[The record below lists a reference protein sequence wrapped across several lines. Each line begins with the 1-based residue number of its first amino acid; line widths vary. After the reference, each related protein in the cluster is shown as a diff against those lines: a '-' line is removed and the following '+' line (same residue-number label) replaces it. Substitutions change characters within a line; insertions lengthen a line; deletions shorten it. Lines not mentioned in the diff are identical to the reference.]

1 MKRFLFV
8 MALLL
13 AYTVSGMAQADR
25 QYIRSGNKYYR
36 QQNFVKAEAEY
47 RKSLSVNPENPQAL
61 YNLGCALVMQKK
73 DSVAVQQFEKA
84 AKIETGRMRKAKI
97 YHNIGFV
104 CQSHKLYGD
113 AINAYKE
120 SLRNNPA
127 DNETRYN
134 LALCQRLNKSE
145 QNRNKNNQNKNKN
158 KDKQKKDKDKKQDQ
172 NKDKN
177 NNKPRVLI
185 CDDAMREAAEKLTF
199 TGEILSFEDIKEH
212 SQDLEKLA
220 ENSMVYGR
228 LQRFLAVP
236 RRTY

>member
-1 MKRFLFV
+1 MKRFVFV

-13 AYTVSGMAQADR
+13 TYAVSGVAQADR
-25 QYIRSGNKYYR
+25 KYIRSGNKYYR

-73 DSVAVQQFEKA
+73 DSVAVEQFEKA
-84 AKIETGRMRKAKI
+84 SKVETGRMRKAKI

-113 AINAYKE
+113 AIKAYKE

-127 DNETRYN
+127 DDETRYN

-145 QNRNKNNQNKNKN
+145 QNRNKNQQNKDKN
-158 KDKQKKDKDKKQDQ
+158 KDQQKKNQDKKKDQ

-177 NNKPRVLI
+177 DNKQDKKNQDKQQEKMSRDNAEQLLNAAMQNEQATQRRVK
-185 CDDAMREAAEKLTF
+185 DAMRQRRSRKL
-199 TGEILSFEDIKEH
+199 DK
-212 SQDLEKLA
+212 
-220 ENSMVYGR
+220 NW
-228 LQRFLAVP
+228 
-236 RRTY
+236 

>member
-13 AYTVSGMAQADR
+13 AYTISGMAQTDR

-145 QNRNKNNQNKNKN
+145 QNRNKN

-177 NNKPRVLI
+177 NNKQDKENKEKQQEKMSRDNAEQLLNAAMQNEQATQRRVK
-185 CDDAMREAAEKLTF
+185 DAMRQTRSRKL
-199 TGEILSFEDIKEH
+199 DK
-212 SQDLEKLA
+212 
-220 ENSMVYGR
+220 NW
-228 LQRFLAVP
+228 
-236 RRTY
+236 

>member
-1 MKRFLFV
+1 MKRFVLV

-13 AYTVSGMAQADR
+13 TYAVSGMAQADR

-73 DSVAVQQFEKA
+73 DSVAVEQFEKA
-84 AKIETGRMRKAKI
+84 SKVETGRMRKAKI

-113 AINAYKE
+113 AIKAYKE

-127 DNETRYN
+127 DDETRYN

-145 QNRNKNNQNKNKN
+145 QNRNKNKQNKDKN
-158 KDKQKKDKDKKQDQ
+158 KDQQKKNQDKKKDQ

-177 NNKPRVLI
+177 DNKQDKKNQDKQQEKMSRDNAGQLLNAAMQNEQATQRRVK
-185 CDDAMREAAEKLTF
+185 DAMRQRRSRKL
-199 TGEILSFEDIKEH
+199 DK
-212 SQDLEKLA
+212 
-220 ENSMVYGR
+220 NW
-228 LQRFLAVP
+228 
-236 RRTY
+236 

>member
-13 AYTVSGMAQADR
+13 AYTISGMAQTDR

-145 QNRNKNNQNKNKN
+145 QNRNKNNQNNQNKN

-177 NNKPRVLI
+177 NNKQDKENKEKQQEKMSRDNAEQLLNAAMQNEQATQRRV
-185 CDDAMREAAEKLTF
+185 
-199 TGEILSFEDIKEH
+199 
-212 SQDLEKLA
+212 
-220 ENSMVYGR
+220 
-228 LQRFLAVP
+228 
-236 RRTY
+236 

>member
-13 AYTVSGMAQADR
+13 AYTISGMAQTDR

-158 KDKQKKDKDKKQDQ
+158 KNKDKQKKDKDKKQDQ

-177 NNKPRVLI
+177 NKQDKENKEKQQEKMSRDNAEQLLNAAMQNEQATQRRVK
-185 CDDAMREAAEKLTF
+185 DAMRQTRSRKL
-199 TGEILSFEDIKEH
+199 DK
-212 SQDLEKLA
+212 
-220 ENSMVYGR
+220 NW
-228 LQRFLAVP
+228 
-236 RRTY
+236 

>member
-1 MKRFLFV
+1 MKRFVFV

-13 AYTVSGMAQADR
+13 TYAVSGMAQADR

-61 YNLGCALVMQKK
+61 YNLGCTLMMQKK
-73 DSVAVQQFEKA
+73 DSVAVEQFEKA
-84 AKIETGRMRKAKI
+84 SKVETGRMRKAKI

-113 AINAYKE
+113 AIKAYKE

-127 DNETRYN
+127 DDETRYN

-145 QNRNKNNQNKNKN
+145 QNRNKNQ
-158 KDKQKKDKDKKQDQ
+158 Q

-177 NNKPRVLI
+177 KDQQKKNQDKKKDPNKDKNDNKQDKKNQDKQQEKMSRDNAEQLLNAAMQNEQATQRRVK
-185 CDDAMREAAEKLTF
+185 DAMRQRRSRKL
-199 TGEILSFEDIKEH
+199 DK
-212 SQDLEKLA
+212 
-220 ENSMVYGR
+220 NW
-228 LQRFLAVP
+228 
-236 RRTY
+236 

>member
-13 AYTVSGMAQADR
+13 AYTTSGMAQTDR

-145 QNRNKNNQNKNKN
+145 QNRNKNNNN
-158 KDKQKKDKDKKQDQ
+158 KQDKENKEKQQEKMSRDNAEQLLNAAMQ
-172 NKDKN
+172 NEQATQR
-177 NNKPRVLI
+177 RVK
-185 CDDAMREAAEKLTF
+185 DAMRQTRSRKL
-199 TGEILSFEDIKEH
+199 DK
-212 SQDLEKLA
+212 
-220 ENSMVYGR
+220 NW
-228 LQRFLAVP
+228 
-236 RRTY
+236 

>member
-1 MKRFLFV
+1 MKRFVFV

-13 AYTVSGMAQADR
+13 TYAVSGVAQADR

-73 DSVAVQQFEKA
+73 DSVAVEQFEKA
-84 AKIETGRMRKAKI
+84 SKVETGRMRKAKI

-113 AINAYKE
+113 AIKAYKE

-127 DNETRYN
+127 DDETRYN

-145 QNRNKNNQNKNKN
+145 QNRNKNQQNKDKN
-158 KDKQKKDKDKKQDQ
+158 KDQQKKNQDKKKDQ

-177 NNKPRVLI
+177 DNKQEKKNQDKQQEKMSRDNAEQLLNAAMQNEQATQRRVK
-185 CDDAMREAAEKLTF
+185 DAMRQRRSRKL
-199 TGEILSFEDIKEH
+199 DK
-212 SQDLEKLA
+212 
-220 ENSMVYGR
+220 NW
-228 LQRFLAVP
+228 
-236 RRTY
+236 

>member
-1 MKRFLFV
+1 MKRFVFV

-13 AYTVSGMAQADR
+13 TYAVSGMAQADR

-61 YNLGCALVMQKK
+61 YTLGCALLMQKK
-73 DSVAVQQFEKA
+73 DSVAVEQFEKA
-84 AKIETGRMRKAKI
+84 SKVETGRMRKAKI

-113 AINAYKE
+113 AIKAYKE

-127 DNETRYN
+127 DDETRYN

-145 QNRNKNNQNKNKN
+145 QNRNKNQQNKDKN
-158 KDKQKKDKDKKQDQ
+158 KDQQKKNQDKKKDQ

-177 NNKPRVLI
+177 DNKQDKKNQDKQQEKMSRDNAEQLLNAAMQNEQATQRRVK
-185 CDDAMREAAEKLTF
+185 DAMRQRRSRKL
-199 TGEILSFEDIKEH
+199 DK
-212 SQDLEKLA
+212 
-220 ENSMVYGR
+220 NW
-228 LQRFLAVP
+228 
-236 RRTY
+236 

>member
-1 MKRFLFV
+1 MKRFVFV

-13 AYTVSGMAQADR
+13 SYAVSGMAQADR

-73 DSVAVQQFEKA
+73 DSVAVEQFEKA
-84 AKIETGRMRKAKI
+84 SKVETGRMRKAKI

-113 AINAYKE
+113 AIKAYKE

-127 DNETRYN
+127 DDETRYN

-145 QNRNKNNQNKNKN
+145 QNRNKNQQKNQ
-158 KDKQKKDKDKKQDQ
+158 DKQQEKMSRDNAEQLLNAAMQ
-172 NKDKN
+172 NEQATQR
-177 NNKPRVLI
+177 RVK
-185 CDDAMREAAEKLTF
+185 DAMRQRRSRKL
-199 TGEILSFEDIKEH
+199 DK
-212 SQDLEKLA
+212 
-220 ENSMVYGR
+220 NW
-228 LQRFLAVP
+228 
-236 RRTY
+236 

>member
-1 MKRFLFV
+1 MKRFVFV

-13 AYTVSGMAQADR
+13 SYAVSGMAQADR

-73 DSVAVQQFEKA
+73 DSVAVEQFEKA
-84 AKIETGRMRKAKI
+84 SKVETGRIRKAKI

-113 AINAYKE
+113 AIKAYKE

-127 DNETRYN
+127 DDETRYN

-145 QNRNKNNQNKNKN
+145 QNRNKNQQNKDKN
-158 KDKQKKDKDKKQDQ
+158 KDQRKKNQDKKKDQ

-177 NNKPRVLI
+177 DNKQDKKNQDKQQEKMSRDNAEQLLNAAMQNEQATQRRVK
-185 CDDAMREAAEKLTF
+185 DAMRQRRSRKL
-199 TGEILSFEDIKEH
+199 DK
-212 SQDLEKLA
+212 
-220 ENSMVYGR
+220 NW
-228 LQRFLAVP
+228 
-236 RRTY
+236 

>member
-13 AYTVSGMAQADR
+13 AYTISGMAQTDR

-145 QNRNKNNQNKNKN
+145 QNRNKNNQNKNK
-158 KDKQKKDKDKKQDQ
+158 KQDKENKEKQQEKMSRDNAEQLLNAAMQ
-172 NKDKN
+172 NEQATQR
-177 NNKPRVLI
+177 RVK
-185 CDDAMREAAEKLTF
+185 DAMRQTRSRKL
-199 TGEILSFEDIKEH
+199 DK
-212 SQDLEKLA
+212 
-220 ENSMVYGR
+220 NW
-228 LQRFLAVP
+228 
-236 RRTY
+236 

>member
-13 AYTVSGMAQADR
+13 AYTVSGMAQTDR

-47 RKSLSVNPENPQAL
+47 RKSLSVNPEHPQTL

-158 KDKQKKDKDKKQDQ
+158 KDKQKKDKTRSKTKTRTRTTTS
-172 NKDKN
+172 K
-177 NNKPRVLI
+177 
-185 CDDAMREAAEKLTF
+185 T
-199 TGEILSFEDIKEH
+199 
-212 SQDLEKLA
+212 
-220 ENSMVYGR
+220 
-228 LQRFLAVP
+228 
-236 RRTY
+236 RRTRKSSKRR

>member
-13 AYTVSGMAQADR
+13 AYTISGMAQTDR

-145 QNRNKNNQNKNKN
+145 QNRNK
-158 KDKQKKDKDKKQDQ
+158 KDKDKKQDQ
-172 NKDKN
+172 NKN
-177 NNKPRVLI
+177 NNKQDKENKEKQQEKMSRDNAEQLLNAAMQNEQATQRRVK
-185 CDDAMREAAEKLTF
+185 DAMRQTRSRKL
-199 TGEILSFEDIKEH
+199 DK
-212 SQDLEKLA
+212 
-220 ENSMVYGR
+220 NW
-228 LQRFLAVP
+228 
-236 RRTY
+236 

>member
-1 MKRFLFV
+1 MKRFVFV

-13 AYTVSGMAQADR
+13 TYAVSGMAQADR

-73 DSVAVQQFEKA
+73 DSVAVEQFEKA
-84 AKIETGRMRKAKI
+84 SKVETGRMRKAKI

-113 AINAYKE
+113 AIKAYKE

-127 DNETRYN
+127 DDETRYN
-134 LALCQRLNKSE
+134 LALCQRLNK
-145 QNRNKNNQNKNKN
+145 
-158 KDKQKKDKDKKQDQ
+158 KKDQ

-177 NNKPRVLI
+177 DNKQDKKNQDKQQEKMSRDNAEQLLNAAMQNEQATQRRVK
-185 CDDAMREAAEKLTF
+185 DAMRQRRSRKL
-199 TGEILSFEDIKEH
+199 DK
-212 SQDLEKLA
+212 
-220 ENSMVYGR
+220 NW
-228 LQRFLAVP
+228 
-236 RRTY
+236 

>member
-1 MKRFLFV
+1 MKRFVFV

-13 AYTVSGMAQADR
+13 TYAVSGMAQADR

-61 YNLGCALVMQKK
+61 YNLGCALMMQKK
-73 DSVAVQQFEKA
+73 DSVAVEQFEKPR
-84 AKIETGRMRKAKI
+84 KVETGRMRKAKI

-113 AINAYKE
+113 AIKAYKE

-127 DNETRYN
+127 DDESRYN

-145 QNRNKNNQNKNKN
+145 QNRNKNQQNKDKN
-158 KDKQKKDKDKKQDQ
+158 KDQQKKKQDKKKDQ

-177 NNKPRVLI
+177 DNKQDKKNQDKQQEKMSRDNAEQLLNAAMQNEQATQRRVK
-185 CDDAMREAAEKLTF
+185 DAMRQRRSRKL
-199 TGEILSFEDIKEH
+199 DK
-212 SQDLEKLA
+212 
-220 ENSMVYGR
+220 NW
-228 LQRFLAVP
+228 
-236 RRTY
+236 

>member
-13 AYTVSGMAQADR
+13 AYTVSGMAQTDR

-36 QQNFVKAEAEY
+36 QLNFVKAEAEY

-145 QNRNKNNQNKNKN
+145 QNRNKNNQNKDKN

-177 NNKPRVLI
+177 NNKQDKENKEKQQEKMSRDNAEQLLNAAMQNEQATQRRVK
-185 CDDAMREAAEKLTF
+185 DAMRQTRSRKL
-199 TGEILSFEDIKEH
+199 DK
-212 SQDLEKLA
+212 
-220 ENSMVYGR
+220 NW
-228 LQRFLAVP
+228 
-236 RRTY
+236 

>member
-158 KDKQKKDKDKKQDQ
+158 KDKQKKD
-172 NKDKN
+172 N
-177 NNKPRVLI
+177 NNKQDKENKEKQQEKMSRDNAEQLLNAAMQNEQATQRRVK
-185 CDDAMREAAEKLTF
+185 DAMRQTRSRKL
-199 TGEILSFEDIKEH
+199 DK
-212 SQDLEKLA
+212 
-220 ENSMVYGR
+220 NW
-228 LQRFLAVP
+228 
-236 RRTY
+236 

>member
-1 MKRFLFV
+1 MKRFVLV

-13 AYTVSGMAQADR
+13 TYAVSGMAQADR

-73 DSVAVQQFEKA
+73 DSVAVEQFEKA
-84 AKIETGRMRKAKI
+84 SKVETGRMRKAKI

-113 AINAYKE
+113 AIKAYKE

-127 DNETRYN
+127 DDETRYN

-145 QNRNKNNQNKNKN
+145 QNRNKNKQNKDKN
-158 KDKQKKDKDKKQDQ
+158 KDQQKKNQDEKKDQ

-177 NNKPRVLI
+177 DNKQDKKNQDKQQEKMSRDNAEQLLNAAMQNEQATQRRVK
-185 CDDAMREAAEKLTF
+185 DAMRQRRSRKL
-199 TGEILSFEDIKEH
+199 DK
-212 SQDLEKLA
+212 
-220 ENSMVYGR
+220 NW
-228 LQRFLAVP
+228 
-236 RRTY
+236 

>member
-1 MKRFLFV
+1 MKRFVFV

-13 AYTVSGMAQADR
+13 SYAVSGMAQADR

-73 DSVAVQQFEKA
+73 DSVAVEQFEKA
-84 AKIETGRMRKAKI
+84 SKVETGRMRKAKI

-113 AINAYKE
+113 AIKAYKE

-127 DNETRYN
+127 DDETRYN

-145 QNRNKNNQNKNKN
+145 QNRNKNQ
-158 KDKQKKDKDKKQDQ
+158 Q

-177 NNKPRVLI
+177 KDQQKKNRDKKKDQNKEKSDNKQDKKNQDKQQEKMSRDNAEQLLNAAMQNEQATQRRVK
-185 CDDAMREAAEKLTF
+185 DAMRQRRSRKL
-199 TGEILSFEDIKEH
+199 DK
-212 SQDLEKLA
+212 
-220 ENSMVYGR
+220 NW
-228 LQRFLAVP
+228 
-236 RRTY
+236 